1 MRFEILYIVKFVFF
15 MFIFIVVLFFI
26 EVRGYSKLYDVVFN
40 FLSGKNFMLL
50 KLNMCSKLNICIV

>member
-40 FLSGKNFMLL
+40 FLIGKNFILL